1 MKLLNQRESWAPKN
15 WCFWT
20 VVLEKT
26 LESPVDCKEIQP
38 AHPEG
43 NQSWIFIG
51 RTDAEA
57 ETPTLWPPG
66 EKSWLTGK
74 DSDARKDWRQDEKGT
89 TDDEIVKW
97 HHWFDGHEF
106 EQAPGVG
113 DGQASLACC
122 GPCGCKESD
131 KTERLNWKKL
141 SCLNRFWS
149 PLPTTPENYS
159 SKDLDYQQ
167 WASLR
172 CSNPKLE
179 SLFYSSFFC
188 ILSLQAISSSY
199 HLWSLSPGGPVLT
212 TSAVTAWGWQLRP
225 GAALLHFC
233 FWTQQLGSFII
244 MQIRQVLWL
253 ETMNKFPFHLG

>member
-1 MKLLNQRESWAPKN
+1 MASLIRWTWVWASSGSWWWTSKPGMLRSMRLQR
-15 WCFWT
+15 
-20 VVLEKT
+20 V
-26 LESPVDCKEIQP
+26 
-38 AHPEG
+38 
-43 NQSWIFIG
+43 
-51 RTDAEA
+51 
-57 ETPTLWPPG
+57 
-66 EKSWLTGK
+66 
-74 DSDARKDWRQDEKGT
+74 RQD
-89 TDDEIVKW
+89 W
-97 HHWFDGHEF
+97 
-106 EQAPGVG
+106 A
-113 DGQASLACC
+113 
-122 GPCGCKESD
+122 
-131 KTERLNWKKL
+131 TELKKVVMFKQIL
-141 SCLNRFWS
+141 I
-149 PLPTTPENYS
+149 PPPTTPENYS